1 MKTNNHTAAQ
11 EEETLTTSRHD
22 SDQQAVAPR
31 MKADPQAEKGGK
43 KRLWLLY
50 SVGIA
55 LFDLLAVF
63 LVVHFFGVYPGA
75 EETAREHVE
84 AWVNRDVKQLIEY
97 SAYDVL
103 QYHFNVPSKDGFR
116 AEIQSQMELDGNQS
130 AKDDVK
136 TFDQA
141 CQALLEQRQKALE
154 ARKYSL
160 DLAVRD
166 TRTLSKEE
174 IDDLFRSQG
183 ADGSYFGVSR
193 KSVSEVRVCRMDAT
207 VRLDGETRRCE
218 LSVRLAKIGRKWKV
232 LDPDAA
238 AALLP

>member
-1 MKTNNHTAAQ
+1 MAISN
-11 EEETLTTSRHD
+11 HD
-22 SDQQAVAPR
+22 SKQEPVLPR
-31 MKADPQAEKGGK
+31 RKTDPPAEKSSK

-55 LFDLLAVF
+55 VFDLLAVF

-103 QYHFNVPSKDGFR
+103 RYNFDVPSKDAFL
-116 AEIQSQMELDGNQS
+116 AEIQSSTDSDGNQTPT
-130 AKDDVK
+130 DDVK
-136 TFDQA
+136 TFDEA
-141 CQALLEQRQKALE
+141 CQALLERQQKALE

-160 DLAVRD
+160 DLTVRD
-166 TRTLSKEE
+166 TRTLSKAEV
-174 IDDLFRSQG
+174 DDLFRSQG
-183 ADGSYFGVSR
+183 ENGLYFGVSR
-193 KSVSEVRVCRMDAT
+193 KAVSEVRVFRMDAS
-207 VRLDGETRRCE
+207 VRLDGASRRCE
-218 LSVRLAKIGRKWKV
+218 LAVRLAKIGRKWKV

>member
-1 MKTNNHTAAQ
+1 MKTNNYTAAQ
-11 EEETLTTSRHD
+11 EEETVTTSRHD
-22 SDQQAVAPR
+22 SDQQTVAPR
-31 MKADPQAEKGGK
+31 MKAEPQADKGSR

-50 SVGIA
+50 SIGIA

-84 AWVNRDVKQLIEY
+84 AYVNRDVKQLIEY

-103 QYHFNVPSKDGFR
+103 KYHFDVPSKDGFL
-116 AEIQSQMELDGNQS
+116 AAIQSQVESDGNQS

-141 CQALLEQRQKALE
+141 CQALLERQQKALE
-154 ARKYSL
+154 ARKFSL
-160 DLAVRD
+160 DLTVRD

-174 IDDLFRSQG
+174 IDGLFRSQG
-183 ADGSYFGVSR
+183 ETGTYFGVSR

-218 LSVRLAKIGRKWKV
+218 LSVPLAKIGRKWKV